1 MKYRLLLACILL
13 ASPVILSEAK
23 DPAKPVK
30 PSKIYHK
37 GWIDLNKNGRM
48 DVYED
53 PSAPIDARIED
64 LLGQMTLEEKT
75 CQMVTLYGYRRV
87 LADDLPTPEWKNKI
101 WKDGMGAIDE
111 HLNSYVNSK
120 KVLTPEENP
129 GVWPAS
135 NHAKALNTVQK
146 FFIEETRLGIP
157 VDFTDEGIRG
167 VEAYNA
173 TNFPTQLGLGHTW
186 DRELIREVGR
196 ITGQEARLLGYTNV
210 YAPILDVGRD
220 QRWGRYEEV
229 YGEDPYLVA
238 ELGVQMVK
246 GLQEDGG
253 VAATGKHYLG
263 YSNNKGAREGMARTD
278 PQMSR
283 HEMENIHV
291 YPWREVIGRAG
302 LMGAMSCYND
312 YDGSP
317 VQGSHYW
324 LYERLRGDFG
334 FRGYVVSDSDAVE
347 YLYMKH
353 RTAADMK
360 EAVRQSV
367 EAGLNVRC
375 TFRSP
380 DSYVLPL
387 RELVEEGSVAMSVID
402 ERVRDILRVKFT
414 VGIFDHPYQEDF
426 KTADAVVAGPENA
439 KVALRASLESLVL
452 LKNDGVLPLDASKY
466 GRVLVVGP
474 NADDTAYANLHYGPR
489 HTENVSVYGGLA
501 TALEGKAE
509 VRYVKGC
516 EVVDKSWPDSE
527 LIPVEPDAEEQAQID
542 EAIAAARGS
551 DLIVA
556 VVGGNR
562 RTCGENRSRSSLEL
576 PGHQNRLLMELKKTG
591 KPLVVVL
598 VNGRPL
604 SINWAD
610 RNANAILE
618 AWYPGQ
624 YGGTA
629 VAMALLGDYNPGGKL
644 TVTFPKTVGQ
654 IPFNFPYK
662 PNSQIDADNKPGV
675 DGTQARVNGA
685 LYNFGYGLSYTTFK
699 YSGLKLSSTA
709 IKPGESVEVSVDVTN
724 TGDRAGDEIVQLY
737 LHDRVSS
744 ITVYEKLLRGF
755 ERVSLEPGETKTV
768 KFTLGPEAFK
778 ILDADFKFV
787 FEPGEYNV
795 MVRASSEDLGL
806 QQRLLMLNP
815 DGSVPAGC
823 SASSDDGPFPV
834 SLGRGDFVTVP
845 VDQERE
851 IKGILLEWGPDSDC
865 RIDIQTTFGGGLY
878 TTVDRANVR
887 TGNSVERL
895 FKTPVRASELRLLVA
910 SGRLAADKLT
920 VIY

>member
-1 MKYRLLLACILL
+1 MKARAVISAILMLAVLIP
-13 ASPVILSEAK
+13 SQAK
-23 DPAKPVK
+23 TAPEKK
-30 PSKIYHK
+30 SKIYQK

-53 PSAPIDARIED
+53 PSASIDARIED

-75 CQMVTLYGYRRV
+75 CQMVTLYGYKRI

-101 WKDGMGAIDE
+101 WKDGIGAIDE
-111 HLNSYVNSK
+111 HLNSYVNSRT
-120 KVLTPEENP
+120 VLHPEENP
-129 GVWPAS
+129 NVWPAS
-135 NHAKALNTVQK
+135 AHAKALNMVQR

-167 VEAYNA
+167 VEAYKA

-253 VAATGKHYLG
+253 VAATAKHYLG
-263 YSNNKGAREGMARTD
+263 YSNNKGAREGMARVD
-278 PQMSR
+278 PQMSP
-283 HEMENIHV
+283 HEMENVHV
-291 YPWREVIGRAG
+291 YPWREVIRRVG
-302 LMGAMSCYND
+302 LMGAMSSYND
-312 YDGSP
+312 YDGIP
-317 VQGSHYW
+317 VQGSRYW
-324 LYERLRGDFG
+324 LYDRLRGEFG

-387 RELVEEGSVAMSVID
+387 RELVEEGSLSMATID

-414 VGIFDHPYQEDF
+414 VGLFDHPYQEDY

-452 LKNDGVLPLDASKY
+452 LKNNGILPLDAASL
-466 GRVLVVGP
+466 GRVLVTGP

-489 HTENVSVYGGLA
+489 HTDNVSVYAGLKK
-501 TALEGKAE
+501 ALEGKAE
-509 VRYVKGC
+509 VRFVKGC

-542 EAIAAARGS
+542 EAVEAARNS
-551 DLIVA
+551 DLVIA
-556 VVGGNR
+556 VVGGNS

-576 PGHQNRLLMELKKTG
+576 PGHQNRLLQELKKTG

-610 RNANAILE
+610 RNADAILE

-624 YGGTA
+624 FGGTA

-662 PNSQIDADNKPGV
+662 PNSQIDAENKPGL

-699 YSGLKLSSTA
+699 YSNLRLSKTA
-709 IKPGESVEVSVDVTN
+709 VKPGESVEVAVDVTN
-724 TGDRAGDEIVQLY
+724 TGSRDGDEVVQLY

-744 ITVYEKLLRGF
+744 ITVYEKMLRGF
-755 ERVSLEPGETKTV
+755 ERVHLKAGETRTV
-768 KFTLGPEAFK
+768 RFTLGPEAFLV
-778 ILDADFKFV
+778 LDADFNHV
-787 FEPGEYNV
+787 FEAGEYNV
-795 MVRASSEDLGL
+795 MVRASSTDIGL
-806 QQRLLMLNP
+806 QQRLIMLNP
-815 DGSVPAGC
+815 DGSMPKGC
-823 SASSDDGPFPV
+823 GLAEDGPLPV
-834 SLGRGDFVTVP
+834 VLKRGDFVTIP
-845 VDQERE
+845 VDQEKE
-851 IKGILLEWGPDSDC
+851 IKGIMLEWGPDSDC
-865 RIDIQTTFGGGLY
+865 EIDIQTTFGGGLY
-878 TTVDRANVR
+878 TTCDHAKLR
-887 TGNSVERL
+887 TGNSLERR
-895 FKTPVRASELRLLVA
+895 FVPVRASELRILVT
-910 SGRLAADKLT
+910 SGSLAVDKLT
-920 VIY
+920 VLY

>member
-1 MKYRLLLACILL
+1 MKKYIAILL
-13 ASPVILSEAK
+13 AICVMAPAFAAK
-23 DPAKPVK
+23 KPVK

-37 GWIDLNKNGRM
+37 GWIDLNKNGKM

-53 PSAPIDARIED
+53 PSASVDARIED
-64 LLGQMTLEEKT
+64 LLGQMTVEEKT

-111 HLNSYVNSK
+111 HLNSYVNSR

-135 NHAKALNTVQK
+135 NHAKALNTVQR

-291 YPWREVIGRAG
+291 YPWREVIKRAG

-387 RELVEEGSVAMSVID
+387 RELVEEGSISMDTID

-414 VGIFDHPYQEDF
+414 VGLFDHPYQEDF

-527 LIPVEPDAEEQAQID
+527 LIPMEPDAEEQAQID
-542 EAIAAARGS
+542 EAIAAARQS

-556 VVGGNR
+556 VVGGNK

-576 PGHQNRLLMELKKTG
+576 PGHQNRLLMELKKLG

-604 SINWAD
+604 SINWAA

-629 VAMALLGDYNPGGKL
+629 VAMALLGDYNPSGKL

-662 PNSQIDADNKPGV
+662 PNSQIDADNRPGL

-699 YSGLKLSSTA
+699 YSGLKLSSTS
-709 IKPGESVEVSVDVTN
+709 IKPGEGLEVSVDITN
-724 TGDRAGDEIVQLY
+724 TGSRAGDEIVQLY

-755 ERVSLEPGETKTV
+755 ERVSLKPGETKTV
-768 KFTLGPEAFK
+768 RFVLGPEAFEL
-778 ILDADFKFV
+778 LDANFKHV
-787 FEPGEYNV
+787 IEPGEFNI
-795 MVRASSEDLGL
+795 MVRPSSVDMGL
-806 QQRLLMLNP
+806 QQRLTILNP
-815 DGSVPAGC
+815 DGSMPAGC
-823 SASSDDGPFPV
+823 SVAEEGPFPV
-834 SLGRGDFVTVP
+834 VLNRGDFVTVP
-845 VDQERE
+845 VDQDKEV
-851 IKGILLEWGPDSDC
+851 KGIMLEWGPDSDC
-865 RIDIQTTFGGGLY
+865 KIEIQTTFGGGLY
-878 TTVDRANVR
+878 TTLDKATIR
-887 TGNSVERL
+887 TGNSVERT
-895 FKTPVRASELRLLVA
+895 FAPTRASELRILVTT
-910 SGRLAADKLT
+910 GTLAADKLT